1 VVDADVVES
10 SNLAR
15 QVLHTDARV
24 GMNKA
29 RSIAHAVAT
38 LNPHVRV
45 EPVEQ
50 LFHAGNAR
58 ALVQAHDLVLD
69 CTDNV
74 MVRYLISDAAVLA
87 DRPLVSAA
95 AQGLDGQ
102 LVVLRRRL
110 PDGGRGPCYRCLF
123 PRAPRPEHTTSCE
136 DGGVLGVVTGLVGTL
151 QAGEAIRLLT
161 GVGEAPAGTTM
172 TFVSVFGSPQFRSV
186 RMRGRQA
193 HCRAC
198 GAADVPERIV
208 DLQAE
213 DYPAFCGLGP
223 APRRDVPQRSA
234 AALGAA
240 QLLVDVRPAHEF
252 ALTAVPGAVNV
263 PIDTVRREPERV
275 LAELGRQAGA
285 APAEVLVMCRRGN
298 DSQEAVQL
306 LHAEQERGPGT
317 PPLTFANVTGG
328 IRAYAEL
335 HPTFPMY

>member
-1 VVDADVVES
+1 
-10 SNLAR
+10 
-15 QVLHTDARV
+15 
-24 GMNKA
+24 
-29 RSIAHAVAT
+29 
-38 LNPHVRV
+38 
-45 EPVEQ
+45 
-50 LFHAGNAR
+50 
-58 ALVQAHDLVLD
+58 
-69 CTDNV
+69 
-74 MVRYLISDAAVLA
+74 
-87 DRPLVSAA
+87 
-95 AQGLDGQ
+95 
-102 LVVLRRRL
+102 
-110 PDGGRGPCYRCLF
+110 
-123 PRAPRPEHTTSCE
+123 
-136 DGGVLGVVTGLVGTL
+136 
-151 QAGEAIRLLT
+151 
-161 GVGEAPAGTTM
+161 M